1 MPFRNDESNRCFLY
15 ANHKKFY
22 VDILEQVWRSKQ
34 HFIEDSESFFFFLFE
49 RKKGNSNLEIIDRIG
64 ENGFFICL
72 MDN

>member
-34 HFIEDSESFFFFLFE
+34 HFIEDSESFFFLFE
-49 RKKGNSNLEIIDRIG
+49 RKKGNSNLNRIG
-64 ENGFFICL
+64 ENESFI
-72 MDN
+72 MFDG